1 MATWKFHDNNSL
13 IGQQK
18 EFIQVF
24 SHVRYLSIK
33 EKDKLHYQT
42 DTSCW
47 CLLFCWIYGPMTS
60 KAFNHQIKG
69 PMSVIILVLISLW
82 TQEYFINIRFFCM
95 SLEMMGTYSLSDEVI
110 ENLVSWLVFQCVS
123 FPFSQTICFVSFES
137 TVKFVWSFI
146 KNVHWVLSNSFYV
159 RILWFSSF
167 ILLTWCITLIDL
179 WILKHSCILGK
190 NPLDSRVLSFSGIV
204 EFSLL

>member
-1 MATWKFHDNNSL
+1 
-13 IGQQK
+13 
-18 EFIQVF
+18 
-24 SHVRYLSIK
+24 
-33 EKDKLHYQT
+33 
-42 DTSCW
+42 
-47 CLLFCWIYGPMTS
+47 MTS